1 MVPDRTFRNSKKFK
15 KKPKP
20 NASFAY
26 IFINTVK
33 YLKYVHFLQGI
44 VSPHDLAVS
53 QNGETV
59 YVVEV
64 PLDRKNQ
71 KIHKYDVINNN
82 PDQGLF

>member
-1 MVPDRTFRNSKKFK
+1 MHRSRIF
-15 KKPKP
+15 
-20 NASFAY
+20 
-26 IFINTVK
+26 FINTVK

-82 PDQGLF
+82 PDQGLFWRLITKSSRNHSSF

>member
-1 MVPDRTFRNSKKFK
+1 MHRSRISLL
-15 KKPKP
+15 
-20 NASFAY
+20 
-26 IFINTVK
+26 NTVK

-82 PDQGLF
+82 PDQGLFWRLITAHQIIKKSFLLLA

>member
-1 MVPDRTFRNSKKFK
+1 MVMDKLLDLAKHSRSRSVVRVICKISKIC
-15 KKPKP
+15 
-20 NASFAY
+20 A
-26 IFINTVK
+26 
-33 YLKYVHFLQGI
+33 FLQGI

>member
-1 MVPDRTFRNSKKFK
+1 MRLNLHIQIKMRQ
-15 KKPKP
+15 
-20 NASFAY
+20 SF
-26 IFINTVK
+26 FS
-33 YLKYVHFLQGI
+33 LQGI

-53 QNGETV
+53 QNGDTL

-64 PLDRKNQ
+64 PLDRQNQ